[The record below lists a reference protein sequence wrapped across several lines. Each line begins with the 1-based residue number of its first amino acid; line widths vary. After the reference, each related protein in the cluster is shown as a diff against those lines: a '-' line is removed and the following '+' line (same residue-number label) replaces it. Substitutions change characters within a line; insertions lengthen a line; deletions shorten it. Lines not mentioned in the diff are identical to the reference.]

1 MAAFGLHLGTC
12 STCIA
17 VYRDGK
23 TNVIA
28 NDLGDRVTPAVVAFT
43 DHEISVGA
51 AAKQE
56 IIRNATNTILH
67 VKRLVGCKF
76 EDPQV
81 KEYMETASVKVVKD
95 NDKPVFEVEQ
105 KGKSVKFTTQQIME
119 LIYKKLLETAQSH
132 GGSGIQD
139 AVLAVPSDFNMEQRS
154 IVSEV
159 AKKAGFNIL
168 RVINEPSAA
177 LLAFDVGQLDQTE
190 RFKCLVYRLGG
201 TSHDAVVYDVEQ
213 GMYRIIAK
221 VSDSQF
227 GGDKF
232 TDVLQGFLTSEFNRQ
247 FRCNM
252 SENKRSVIKLGLAA
266 ERCKHALTTMITA
279 QCAVDSLFEGCDFH
293 YNMSRA
299 RFDSLCMPL
308 ITKCTSLIDQAVT
321 QAGCAKEDISKIIIC
336 GGGAKP
342 PVVKKII
349 ADFLPSSSLL
359 NNIPEDEIIAIGA
372 AKEAALLV
380 GGNNATNV
388 GIDAA
393 ASTVNFKILPKSVCI
408 KAKKD
413 ELEVV
418 IPQHS
423 LAPCRRQHTLTLDAH
438 QRAVVLEI
446 YETDEPVQLETARL
460 LAKLVLRD
468 VQPGSTIKS
477 NFHLRREGDLHVT
490 CQEVTSEK
498 VESVTITC
506 H

>member
-105 KGKSVKFTTQQIME
+105 KGKSVKLTTQQIME

-190 RFKCLVYRLGG
+190 RL
-201 TSHDAVVYDVEQ
+201 
-213 GMYRIIAK
+213 
-221 VSDSQF
+221 
-227 GGDKF
+227 
-232 TDVLQGFLTSEFNRQ
+232 
-247 FRCNM
+247 
-252 SENKRSVIKLGLAA
+252 
-266 ERCKHALTTMITA
+266 
-279 QCAVDSLFEGCDFH
+279 
-293 YNMSRA
+293 
-299 RFDSLCMPL
+299 
-308 ITKCTSLIDQAVT
+308 
-321 QAGCAKEDISKIIIC
+321 
-336 GGGAKP
+336 
-342 PVVKKII
+342 
-349 ADFLPSSSLL
+349 
-359 NNIPEDEIIAIGA
+359 
-372 AKEAALLV
+372 
-380 GGNNATNV
+380 
-388 GIDAA
+388 
-393 ASTVNFKILPKSVCI
+393 
-408 KAKKD
+408 
-413 ELEVV
+413 
-418 IPQHS
+418 
-423 LAPCRRQHTLTLDAH
+423 
-438 QRAVVLEI
+438 
-446 YETDEPVQLETARL
+446 
-460 LAKLVLRD
+460 
-468 VQPGSTIKS
+468 
-477 NFHLRREGDLHVT
+477 
-490 CQEVTSEK
+490 
-498 VESVTITC
+498 
-506 H
+506 